1 MGHYISFDV
10 FSMEESKES
19 IYAALDEMAEQNSDD
34 GNGLPNRIRWYDH
47 EIQNSYDEAE
57 AFIEKHDSGWYDQI
71 AVPFYQVRQED
82 LITKKTTDLERR
94 IVELGNLYRE
104 KNSKIHY
111 AKVKSK
117 TVSCKSCESKIAVA
131 YLRSNACPVC
141 RAELRPESVMKDLA
155 NKQAKLNE
163 LKKQLKDEE
172 KRLAAKSIKNAKLMW
187 LVKTEVHV

>member
-1 MGHYISFDV
+1 MGHYISLDV
-10 FSMEESKES
+10 FSMKESKER
-19 IYAALDEMAEQNSDD
+19 IYAELDEVAEQNSDD
-34 GNGLPNRIRWYDH
+34 GSGLIKPIRWFDKD
-47 EIQNSYDEAE
+47 IQNSYEEAE
-57 AFIEKHDSGWYDQI
+57 AFIEKHDSGWYDQL
-71 AVPFYQVRQED
+71 AVPFYQVRPED
-82 LITKKTTDLERR
+82 LTTKKTTDLNRR
-94 IVELGNLYRE
+94 IVDLENLYRE

-117 TVSCKSCESKIAVA
+117 TVSCKTCESKIAVA

-155 NKQAKLNE
+155 NKQAKLTE

-187 LVKTEVHV
+187 LVKTEFHV